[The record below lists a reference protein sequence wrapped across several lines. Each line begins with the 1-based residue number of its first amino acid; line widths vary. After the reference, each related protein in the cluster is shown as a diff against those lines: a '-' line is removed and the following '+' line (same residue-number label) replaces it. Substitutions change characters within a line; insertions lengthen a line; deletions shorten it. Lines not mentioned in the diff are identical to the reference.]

1 MLFVSYEDTLR
12 QGETNLRNLSIAFSA
27 QTFSVAQAVENV
39 MLQAERGYAS
49 KGASAPAADALA
61 NFGENS
67 LAREYLLG
75 IHLYDNEGRLVASG
89 VPAKPHTPARPSPGE
104 IRSAIDAK
112 LGALRVTIT
121 DVDPMTGRGVINFT
135 RPTVDAA
142 GTRTGTILA
151 QADSE
156 CFERI
161 YSLVELGK
169 GGSVTLFNRDGS
181 RIFRLESASRSPI
194 RRCSSNT
201 CRSANAVRSPPS
213 VRSTARTGCTATTRS
228 APIRW

>member
-1 MLFVSYEDTLR
+1 MTSIRPYPLGRLVVATALLIVFLVGATSWMLFVSYEDTLR
-12 QGETNLRNLSIAFSA
+12 QAKTNLRNLSIAFSA

-39 MLQAERGYAS
+39 MLQAERGHAAN
-49 KGASAPAADALA
+49 GADAPPANSLA

-75 IHLYDNEGRLVASG
+75 VHLYDNAGRLIASG
-89 VPAKPHTPARPSPGE
+89 VPAKPHSPTRPSPGE

-112 LGALRVTIT
+112 VDALRITIT
-121 DVDPMTGRGVINFT
+121 DVNPMTGRGVINFT
-135 RPTVDAA
+135 RPTVDAN

-156 CFERI
+156 RFERI

-169 GGSVTLFNRDGS
+169 GGSVTLF
-181 RIFRLESASRSPI
+181 
-194 RRCSSNT
+194 
-201 CRSANAVRSPPS
+201 
-213 VRSTARTGCTATTRS
+213 
-228 APIRW
+228 